1 MSYDFKIDKLILDFK
16 KKEISKKEAIEIL
29 LSLIES
35 SDDVNTRLESIN
47 FLIELDYKSKRVFEI
62 LEACLVSDENALIR
76 GIVARLMLNK
86 FPKICF
92 NTIKWVIH
100 YDRSVLVLKCIKDYV
115 MNKEN
120 EYSQYLSKILSEF
133 LAEKYGVIVKEAFFL
148 LDLEY
153 IKDKNLEI
161 GFFKPLIKKERI
173 ISLDLAGL
181 QINKIPY
188 SIGNLT
194 ELINL
199 NLWDNNLVT
208 LPRSIENLQKLK
220 YLYLDWN
227 QFSILPNI
235 NWMKLKSLKKLSLT
249 NNINLTHIP
258 KSLFLLS
265 KRNFSKKYINEGVNL
280 SDAPLLGLLEILTGQ
295 NLSKV
300 GLNEELN
307 KLYACNYR
315 INKEGNII
323 GIYLYGYHSF
333 KINLIPEQIFSLKF
347 LEELIL
353 RQQNIKS
360 IPDSIKKLKF
370 LKRLDLMSNKI
381 NKIPRIINEL
391 ISLKFLDLEDNLIKE
406 QPKLKRY
413 SEINLWF

>member
-1 MSYDFKIDKLILDFK
+1 MSNDFKIEKLIFNFK
-16 KKEISKKEAIEIL
+16 NKKISKKEAIEIL
-29 LSLIES
+29 ISLIES
-35 SDDVNTRLESIN
+35 SDDVNTRFRSIN
-47 FLIELDYKSKRVFEI
+47 FLRELDHKSKRVFEI
-62 LEACLVSDENALIR
+62 LEGCLVSDESSLIR
-76 GIVARLMLNK
+76 GIAARLLVTK

-92 NTIKWVIH
+92 DTIKWVMH
-100 YDRSVLVLKCIKDYV
+100 YDRSVLVLKYLKDYV
-115 MNKEN
+115 MNEEN
-120 EYSQYLSKILSEF
+120 EYSQNLSKTLSEF
-133 LAEKYGVIVKEAFFL
+133 LAENYGVIDKEAFFL

-181 QINKIPY
+181 QINKIPF

-235 NWMKLKSLKKLSLT
+235 NWMKLKSLRKLSLT
-249 NNINLTHIP
+249 NNINLIHIP

-265 KRNFSKKYINEGVNL
+265 KRNFSNKYINEGVNL
-280 SDAPLLGLLEILTGQ
+280 TDAPLLGLIEILTGQ
-295 NLSKV
+295 SLSKV

-315 INKEGNII
+315 INKEGNVI

-353 RQQNIKS
+353 RQQNIKN

-370 LKRLDLMSNKI
+370 LKKLDLMSNKI
-381 NKIPRIINEL
+381 KKIPRIINEL
-391 ISLKFLDLEDNLIKE
+391 NTLRYLDLEDNLIKE
-406 QPKLKRY
+406 PPKLKRY
-413 SEINLWF
+413 SKIDLWF